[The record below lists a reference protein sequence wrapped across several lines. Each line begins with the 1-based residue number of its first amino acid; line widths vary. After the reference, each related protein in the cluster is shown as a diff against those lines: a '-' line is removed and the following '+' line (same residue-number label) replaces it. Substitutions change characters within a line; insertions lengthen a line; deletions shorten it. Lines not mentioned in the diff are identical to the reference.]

1 MDITESVQ
9 ALLNSHERIVER
21 FYERFLRQYPELR
34 HHFETRDMAV
44 QASIVT
50 MGLVSVEAYYTNRFP
65 ATEHYL
71 KVLGHR
77 HFHNGVREEDFPRF
91 RDVLLETLSDFH
103 GHDWDDALHQ
113 AWREA
118 FDLSVSVML
127 EGYTSVYTM

>member
-21 FYERFLRQYPELR
+21 FYERFLQQYPELR

-91 RDVLLETLSDFH
+91 RDVLLETLKDFH
-103 GHDWDDALHQ
+103 GSDWDDTLHR